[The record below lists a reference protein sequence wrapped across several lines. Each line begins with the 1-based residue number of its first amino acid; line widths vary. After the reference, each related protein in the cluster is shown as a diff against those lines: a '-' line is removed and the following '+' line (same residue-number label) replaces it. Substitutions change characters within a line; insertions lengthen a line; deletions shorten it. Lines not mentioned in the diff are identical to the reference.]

1 VHRLPSRVVERIE
14 DHEAHHLLG
23 VSPMSDLDRR
33 EMMKL
38 LAAGAALATGS
49 LGGCMSKPK
58 ERIMPRVEQP
68 PEMTPGLPLEYAT
81 AMVLD
86 GFATGLVVKTHEARP
101 TKIEGNPD
109 HPASLGGTNAY
120 HQASVLELYDP
131 ERPKAPIH
139 DGLPTTT
146 ADVLRAIA
154 GRERMAG
161 LWFLLHPQSS
171 PLVAEQIAKIKARHP
186 GARFAYDAPI
196 DRRAVYRG
204 AMRAFGQALEC
215 QYHFD
220 RADIVMSLDADF
232 MSAMPNAT
240 RWARDFAK
248 RRRPPSM
255 SRLYVAEP
263 KPSPTGSLADHRLP
277 IVPSRVLQVAHA
289 LLSALQS
296 KPLAPDLSAAEQRWV
311 TAAVADLTANR
322 GRALVVVGDRQ
333 PEQVHELGHAINEA
347 IGAFGATLDLTQP
360 ALLEPLGDGL
370 EELVRAVDTGAVQT
384 LVLVETN
391 PVYTSPGFG
400 AALMRVRETIAA
412 AQARHETGAA
422 CRTFLPLSHY
432 LEAWGDAR
440 AYDGTLSVVQP
451 VIRPMYDSV
460 GVIELLA
467 AFAGDADTSAH
478 DLVRARYS
486 DRLLQRGAVPDSAF
500 APVPPPRSVAP
511 APVEMPRGHMFELS
525 FEVSPAVYDGR
536 FANISWL
543 QELPKPGDK
552 VTWGNVATLA
562 PATARQL
569 GIQHED
575 VVLVTAGDQSVVL
588 PAYVLPGH
596 AERCIT
602 LELGYGRAAAGSVG
616 NHVGVNV
623 YSMRGKGNVTARAT
637 GKQARIAAT
646 QTVFDQHDRHIAVQL
661 AGNQTLAPKSLL
673 TMLPAQFED
682 TPKWKMTID
691 MTLCTGCSACV
702 VACVAENNIPVVG
715 KAGVIAN
722 REMHWIRIDTY
733 RDEAGTSVHQPMLC
747 QHCEDAPCE
756 YVCPTYATQHS
767 PDGLNEMV
775 YNRCIGTRFCSNNC
789 PYKVRRFNWFD
800 YTEDTAKPLRLQ
812 RNPNVTVRARGVME
826 KCTYCVQRIRS
837 AEIESRK
844 QHRDIRPGEV
854 VTACQQACPTGAIDF
869 GLSTHDNVIESRKQ
883 PRTYFVLEELG
894 TRPSTAYLAK
904 VSNKR
909 E

>member
-1 VHRLPSRVVERIE
+1 
-14 DHEAHHLLG
+14 
-23 VSPMSDLDRR
+23 MSDLDRR

-58 ERIMPRVEQP
+58 ERIMPRVDQP

-81 AMVLD
+81 SMVLD

-131 ERPKAPIH
+131 ERPKAPVH
-139 DGLPTTT
+139 NAVPATRV
-146 ADVLRAIA
+146 DVLKAIA
-154 GRERMAG
+154 ARERIAG
-161 LWFLLHPQSS
+161 LWFVLHPQSS
-171 PLVAEQIAKIKARHP
+171 PLVADQIAKIKARHP
-186 GARFAYDAPI
+186 GARFVYDAPN

-204 AMRAFGQALEC
+204 AVRAFGQPLEC

-220 RADIVMSLDADF
+220 RADVVISLDADF
-232 MSAMPNAT
+232 TCAMPNAT
-240 RWARDFAK
+240 RWARDFAQ

-277 IVPSRVLQVAHA
+277 LAPSRVLHVAYA
-289 LLSALQS
+289 LLGALQG
-296 KPLAPDLSAAEQRWV
+296 KPVELSLAERRWV
-311 TAAVADLTANR
+311 TAAAADARR
-322 GRALVVVGDRQ
+322 GQALVVVGDRQ

-347 IGAFGATLDLTQP
+347 IGAFGKTLDLTQP

-370 EELVRAVDTGAVQT
+370 AELTRAIDTGAVQT
-384 LVLVETN
+384 LVFVEAN
-391 PVYTSPGFG
+391 PVYSAPGFG
-400 AALMRVRETIAA
+400 AALMRVRETIAV
-412 AQARHETGAA
+412 AQARHETAAA
-422 CRTFLPLSHY
+422 CGTFLPLSHF
-432 LEAWGDAR
+432 LETWGDAR
-440 AYDGTLSVVQP
+440 AYDGTLSIVQP

-460 GVIELLA
+460 GLVELLA
-467 AFAGDADTSAH
+467 AFAGDALASAH

-500 APVPPPRSVAP
+500 APVAPPRSVTP
-511 APVEMPRGHMFELS
+511 APVEATRGEMLELA
-525 FEVSPAVYDGR
+525 FDVSPAVYDGR

-562 PATARQL
+562 PATAREL
-569 GIQHED
+569 GIRHED
-575 VVLVTAGDQSVVL
+575 LVLITAADQSALL
-588 PAYVLPGH
+588 PAYILPGH

-602 LELGYGRAAAGSVG
+602 LELGYGRAAAGHVG
-616 NHVGVNV
+616 NRVGVNV
-623 YSMRGKGNVTARAT
+623 FAMRGKTAVTARAT

-646 QTVFDQHDRHIAVQL
+646 QTVFDQHDRNIAMQL
-661 AGNQTLAPKSLL
+661 EGNQTIPKKSLL
-673 TMLPAQFED
+673 TMLPAQFAD
-682 TPKWKMTID
+682 TPKWRMTID

-733 RDEAGTSVHQPMLC
+733 RDEAGTTVHQPMLC

-800 YTEDTAKPLRLQ
+800 YTEDTAKPLTLQ
-812 RNPNVTVRARGVME
+812 RNPNVTVRGRGVME

-854 VTACQQACPTGAIDF
+854 VTACQQACPTRAIEF
-869 GLSTHDNVIESRKQ
+869 GLSTHPNVIESRKE
-883 PRTYFVLEELG
+883 PRTYFVLDELG

-904 VSNKR
+904 VRNPTR